1 MKLSDLAMQVR
12 AASRVMMET
21 GARVEPRPWGA
32 FISSPTF
39 PLYDLGNCA
48 WIDRW
53 PHGFT
58 VENVIEEVAERCAE
72 HRIPKERIYFMDSR
86 LALPVQAALEE
97 AGFSARAS
105 YEMIHLR
112 RTDVEPRAD
121 VTVKE
126 ATRAEDIAAVWTL
139 MGEGLGEDGF
149 PEEDARQV
157 LAFSPPKYE
166 TLSIHLFLAEV
177 NGHPAGHATMFSHGG
192 VGYILD
198 LFTRTSDRRR
208 GVGSALVLHLVSA
221 SREAGNRITGL
232 TTSSTNGPAQTLYRK
247 LGFFAAGEERYVVR
261 DAAR

>member
-21 GARVEPRPWGA
+21 GARVEPRPWGV

-86 LALPVQAALEE
+86 LALPVRAALEE

-112 RTDVEPRAD
+112 RTDVEPSAD
-121 VTVKE
+121 VTVRE
-126 ATRAEDIAAVWTL
+126 ATHPKDIAAVWAL
-139 MGEGLGEDGF
+139 MGEGLREDGF
-149 PEEDARQV
+149 PEEDARQI

-166 TLSIHLFLAEV
+166 TLSIHLSFAEV
-177 NGHPAGHATMFSHGG
+177 NSHPAGYATMFSHGG

-198 LFTRTSDRRR
+198 LFTRTLDRRR

-232 TTSSTNGPAQTLYRK
+232 TTSSTNEPAQTMYRK

>member
-21 GARVEPRPWGA
+21 GARVEPRPWGV

-105 YEMIHLR
+105 YEMVHLR

-121 VTVKE
+121 VTVQE
-126 ATRAEDIAAVWTL
+126 ATRAEDIAAVWAL
-139 MGEGLGEDGF
+139 MGEGLREDGF
-149 PEEDARQV
+149 PEEDARQI

-166 TLSIHLFLAEV
+166 TLSIHLSFAEV
-177 NGHPAGHATMFSHGG
+177 NSHPAGYATMFSHGG

-198 LFTRTSDRRR
+198 LFTRTPDRRR

-232 TTSSTNGPAQTLYRK
+232 TTSSTNGPAQTMYRK